1 MYYFAILEMYSL
13 SLVSTI
19 TDRLVGFSGGSFLG
33 QWCGCFVYCR
43 LRVRGSIFFGLG
55 AGLGVIGWLHV
66 GCMFGGCW
74 GLVLAGDLP
83 ILV

>member
-1 MYYFAILEMYSL
+1 M
-13 SLVSTI
+13 
-19 TDRLVGFSGGSFLG
+19 
-33 QWCGCFVYCR
+33 
-43 LRVRGSIFFGLG
+43 RGSIFFGLG